1 MFFSL
6 VVVLMIFSKQCRKIS
21 AKKSKFLFSK
31 RTFLLTKGLF
41 FSEIRVRTWAQAVSC
56 QKPDLSLADLTVLP
70 IFGRL
75 NSCSDFGS
83 QKKPAFSFITLEK
96 RTANSFISAENG
108 YFCLVLTK
116 QFMFGVTGPG
126 VQVCAK
132 SCLGESLDK
141 YIVST

>member
-1 MFFSL
+1 
-6 VVVLMIFSKQCRKIS
+6 MIFSKQCRKMS
-21 AKKSKFLFSK
+21 AKKSKFLFTK
-31 RTFLLTKGLF
+31 RTFLLEAF
-41 FSEIRVRTWAQAVSC
+41 YSEIWVRTWVQAVSR

-75 NSCSDFGS
+75 KSCSESGS

-96 RTANSFISAENG
+96 RTANSFISAENS

-116 QFMFGVTGPG
+116 QFMFGGVTG
-126 VQVCAK
+126 VCK
-132 SCLGESLDK
+132 VMPWRIFR